1 MSRINIING
10 ATSTLLNFEFTTEN
24 GATGNFTLD
33 TSIPDSDSTTGV
45 GLFEDAVT
53 SVEYPFFKI
62 SEPGPLDIETFFN
75 TPEVVIF
82 SVQSLGNSDS
92 LGFLDV
98 YLDYENPDILSD
110 NPDDYFIS
118 QTGDFAGYGGFI
130 QEFDPDT
137 QQTNRFSTIEE
148 LTVTKLITGTD
159 KSDIFLG
166 TADNDKLKGLNG
178 KDFLFG
184 KADDD
189 VLDGGADHDWLFG
202 GRGDDQFVLREGD
215 GLDTIFDYRDGKDSF
230 LLDGG
235 LAFEDLTITQGFG
248 QTVISIT
255 ETSEDLASLLGVN
268 ANDLGAEDFS
278 TLV

>member
-1 MSRINIING
+1 MSRVNIING
-10 ATSTLLNFEFTTEN
+10 STSTLLDFEFTTEN

-33 TSIPDSDSTTGV
+33 TSITDSDPTIGA

-53 SVEYPFFKI
+53 DVEYPFFEI
-62 SEPGPLDIETFFN
+62 SEPGPLDLETFFN

-82 SVQSLGNSDS
+82 SVQSFGNSDS

-98 YLDYENPDILSD
+98 YLDYDNPDRLSD

-130 QEFDPDT
+130 EEFDPP
-137 QQTNRFSTIEE
+137 QGRFSIIEE

-159 KSDIFLG
+159 KSDILLG

-178 KDFLFG
+178 NDFLFG

-189 VLDGGADHDWLFG
+189 VLDGGADDDLLFG

-230 LLDGG
+230 LLADG
-235 LAFEDLTITQGFG
+235 LAFEDLTIAQGFG
-248 QTVISIT
+248 QSLISVT
-255 ETSEDLASLLGVN
+255 ETNEDLAALFGVN
-268 ANDLGAEDFS
+268 ASDIGAEDFS